1 MRTINRSKWAFI
13 VITILAFFSQKVLS
27 QDFKLDNNQ
36 STITIYGTSS
46 LHDWDEAV
54 REQSG
59 TISISNEG
67 NFQINSL
74 VISVVSESLK
84 SYKSGMDKN
93 TYKALKTDVYKTI
106 DFKMVKMKD
115 VKQISETEYKVNI
128 TGKLTITSTTNSI
141 DLPFKLY
148 IKTDQILL
156 EGEKNLK
163 MTDYGIEPPKAL
175 LGTIKTGDDITVK
188 FKSIFKSL

>member
-1 MRTINRSKWAFI
+1 MRTINIKQTALIAF
-13 VITILAFFSQKVLS
+13 TFLAFFSQKVIS
-27 QDFKLDNNQ
+27 QNFKLDNNQ

-46 LHDWDEAV
+46 LHDWDETV

-59 TISISNEG
+59 AISISNQE

-115 VKQISETEYKVNI
+115 VKQISD
-128 TGKLTITSTTNSI
+128 S
-141 DLPFKLY
+141 
-148 IKTDQILL
+148 
-156 EGEKNLK
+156 
-163 MTDYGIEPPKAL
+163 
-175 LGTIKTGDDITVK
+175 
-188 FKSIFKSL
+188 